1 MKHYSDN
8 NKMFRFKIDIFNE
21 IPWQNFRRLPEI
33 KPLSLNEQVK
43 KYNLYINE
51 LTYERNAYLHWLE
64 GHKKGPLPPK
74 PKEIQVVGVLLQE
87 DLFDLEQEDGSKI
100 LITGYA

>member
-1 MKHYSDN
+1 
-8 NKMFRFKIDIFNE
+8 MFKFKVDIFNE
-21 IPWQNFRRLPEI
+21 IPWQKFTQLPEI
-33 KPLSLNEQVK
+33 KLLSLNEQVK

-51 LTYERNAYLHWLE
+51 LTYERNVYLHWLE

-74 PKEIQVVGVLLQE
+74 LQVIGVLLQE
-87 DLFDLEQEDGSKI
+87 DLFDLEQENGSKI